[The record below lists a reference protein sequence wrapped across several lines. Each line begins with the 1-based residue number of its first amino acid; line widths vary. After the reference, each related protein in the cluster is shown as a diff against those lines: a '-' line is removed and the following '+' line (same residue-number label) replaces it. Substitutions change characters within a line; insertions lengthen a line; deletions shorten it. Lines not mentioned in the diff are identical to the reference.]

1 MEWIEAYG
9 YVHAASI
16 HSALMA
22 VQKVPHVP
30 AAVLLA
36 VEKTYKSAV
45 YQAAA
50 VSLFRTYKADKTIN
64 YLEHHRRNCIHSS
77 TDLSLP
83 DTVAMN
89 QLAMHPLP
97 AAAAKAARG
106 GGGSSGS
113 SQSSSSSSSS
123 SGSGSGGGGSSSSG
137 AAAASSSK
145 ANRAAAAAATPRSRS
160 RSVPRS
166 ASSELCRMFNSS
178 KACTYNPCRF
188 THKCTKC
195 NSSEHGATGHPS
207 A

>member
-1 MEWIEAYG
+1 VSVSGDLSLGSKARRKRVVSTPMEWIEAYG

-106 GGGSSGS
+106 GGGSSG
-113 SQSSSSSSSS
+113 
-123 SGSGSGGGGSSSSG
+123 